1 MDLVIVRTPYRNS
14 AGLSFLRRY
23 YGGLVIYDVVVNVCA
38 RLSPVPAVLLPERL
52 LVQTSSSG
60 GEESAGPH
68 SG

>member
-1 MDLVIVRTPYRNS
+1 MIVRAHYGNS
-14 AGLSFLRRY
+14 AGIAFLKRHNDC
-23 YGGLVIYDVVVNVCA
+23 LVICNFVVDVCA
-38 RLSPVPAVLLPERL
+38 RLSPVSAVLLPERL